1 MRTNLEVEAR
11 NMEGLPRWSRPI
23 VTSWLVYS
31 HLNQIR
37 DGFVLFDVLIDGE
50 FAGTFS
56 EDYTE
61 VANALHFGEEYV
73 SMERKRNSL
82 KIVLV
87 SGVKVEVCPLDLIY
101 MHHDEAYALMM
112 EQISVWKGIF
122 KTVTM
127 EILKCTAEMQDNE
140 WIENCKLKFRED
152 VDISEDLRITAM
164 VQQVIVEAYTGDHM
178 TLYIPAD
185 ISREGIELDGSE
197 NGDIWSRYR
206 ILPSSRK

>member
-1 MRTNLEVEAR
+1 MRTDLEVEAR
-11 NMEGLPRWSRPI
+11 KMEGLSKWSKPI

-101 MHHDEAYALMM
+101 MHHDEAYDLMI

-122 KTVTM
+122 NTVTM
-127 EILKCTAEMQDNE
+127 EILKCTTEMQDNE
-140 WIENCKLKFRED
+140 WIENCKLEFREE
-152 VDISEDLRITAM
+152 VDISEDQQITAM
-164 VQQVIVEAYTGDHM
+164 VQQFIAEAYTGDH
-178 TLYIPAD
+178 TPLYIPAE
-185 ISREGIELDGSE
+185 ISREGIALDGAE
-197 NGDIWSRYR
+197 NGDSWKRYR
-206 ILPSSRK
+206 IYPSKS